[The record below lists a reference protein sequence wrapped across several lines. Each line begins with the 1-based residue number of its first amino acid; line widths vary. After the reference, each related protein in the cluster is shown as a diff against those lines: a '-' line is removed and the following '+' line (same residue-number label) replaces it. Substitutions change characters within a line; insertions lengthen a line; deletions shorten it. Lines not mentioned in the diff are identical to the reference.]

1 MRRRSCLNANYGLRI
16 TDIMQVAVT
25 GATGF
30 VGSRLVE
37 KLTEQGDRALVLTR
51 SCQRGQNRFP
61 ASRFPNL
68 EIVEYH
74 PQKSG
79 NWQER
84 IAQCDGVVNLAGEP
98 IANERWTPQ
107 VKQKILLSRVEG
119 TQKIVEA
126 IAIAN
131 PKPQVLVNSSAVGY
145 YGTSETATFDE
156 TSPPGDDF
164 LARVCKLWEA
174 EAEKVTESGV
184 RLAIVR
190 TGIVIGNGGAIAK
203 MLTPFNL
210 FIGGPLGSGQ
220 QWFSWIHRE
229 DLVNLILECLKRP
242 DLNGTFNA
250 TAPNPVRMN
259 QLCQTLGEV
268 LNRPSWL
275 PVPGFILEL
284 LLGDGA
290 QVVLKGQQVLPKATQ
305 ETGFQYQYP
314 TLKAALETLR

>member
-1 MRRRSCLNANYGLRI
+1 
-16 TDIMQVAVT
+16 MQVAVT

-37 KLTEQGDRALVLTR
+37 KLAERGDRVLVLTR
-51 SCQRGQNRFP
+51 SSGRAQNRFP
-61 ASRFPNL
+61 ASRFPDL
-68 EIVEYH
+68 EVVEYQ
-74 PQKSG
+74 PRVSG

-84 IAQCDGVVNLAGEP
+84 IAGCDGVVNLAGEP
-98 IANERWTPQ
+98 IAEKRWTPQ
-107 VKQKILLSRVEG
+107 VKQDILLSRVEG

-126 IAIAN
+126 IAAAD
-131 PKPQVLVNSSAVGY
+131 PKPQVLVNGSAVGY
-145 YGTSETATFDE
+145 YGTSQTATFDE

-174 EAEKVTESGV
+174 EAQKVTDSGV
-184 RLAIVR
+184 RLVIVR
-190 TGIVIGNGGAIAK
+190 TGIVVGDGGAIAK
-203 MLTPFNL
+203 MLTPFKL

-229 DLVNLILECLKRP
+229 DLVNIILEALNRS
-242 DLNGTFNA
+242 DVSGILNG

-275 PVPGFILEL
+275 PVPGFALEL

-290 QVVLKGQQVLPKATQ
+290 QVVLQGQQVLPKATQ
-305 ETGFQYQYP
+305 ETGFQYQYS
-314 TLKAALETLR
+314 TLKAALETVAS